1 MKEAKHLTIYPKHNH
16 VKFKATTVALLESH
30 GWRGCCTTPS
40 CCLQLFCLFVT
51 RRKLVKLL
59 GKWFPPSPHTHTHTS
74 ARERSEEK
82 AESGKCDSQ
91 QIKGL
96 RTISWR
102 KEAVHDVYIPVSK
115 HNRCSKLLHG
125 IHHYDFTLTPHSYE
139 IRCTQV
145 HSKLAPGERPVQ

>member
-16 VKFKATTVALLESH
+16 VKFKATTVALLETH

-40 CCLQLFCLFVT
+40 CCLQLFCLVVS
-51 RRKLVKLL
+51 RRKPVKLL
-59 GKWFPPSPHTHTHTS
+59 GKWFPPSSPTTS

-82 AESGKCDSQ
+82 AGYGKCDSQ

-96 RTISWR
+96 QTNSWG
-102 KEAVHDVYIPVSK
+102 EETVHDVYIPVSK
-115 HNRCSKLLHG
+115 HNRCSKLLNG
-125 IHHYDFTLTPHSYE
+125 THHCDFTLTAHSYE
-139 IRCTQV
+139 ISCTQV